1 MYIKQNYGYDINE
14 LEYIAPLTIPEPEE
28 EDVEK
33 KPENIEQTL
42 QSEIDFHEIKITDTL
57 TAGSPIKH
65 SRSIAKS
72 LLDIQDL
79 DKESNNQDIECEVQI
94 NYHLG
99 TSDKVS

>member
-14 LEYIAPLTIPEPEE
+14 LEHIAPLSIPEPEG
-28 EDVEK
+28 EDVERM
-33 KPENIEQTL
+33 PENIEQTL

-57 TAGSPIKH
+57 TAGSPLKH

-72 LLDIQDL
+72 FLEIPDL
-79 DKESNNQDIECEVQI
+79 DKESNNKDIECEVQI
-94 NYHLG
+94 NYHFG

>member
-14 LEYIAPLTIPEPEE
+14 LEHIAPLSIPEPEE
-28 EDVEK
+28 EDVDR

-57 TAGSPIKH
+57 TVGSPIKH

-72 LLDIQDL
+72 LLD
-79 DKESNNQDIECEVQI
+79 V
-94 NYHLG
+94 
-99 TSDKVS
+99 